1 LDESKTF
8 NKTQVRDKNVPRSGK
23 CKFFFLKQFYCSE
36 IAIIIVSVL
45 FFLKKK
51 ENCVPVNKLML
62 SRLSVLLKT
71 SRAPVVISQRR
82 PVTEEERDLALR
94 KANEFKSKY
103 PFTVQIMME
112 SYVYVG
118 FFMVMSLISHMLL
131 RTYMEL
137 KIIPCSSLHE
147 HSFLVADFCFL
158 TLCRTLFL

>member
-1 LDESKTF
+1 
-8 NKTQVRDKNVPRSGK
+8 
-23 CKFFFLKQFYCSE
+23 
-36 IAIIIVSVL
+36 
-45 FFLKKK
+45 
-51 ENCVPVNKLML
+51 ML

-131 RTYMEL
+131 HTYMEL